1 MGKFEKVF
9 QRVLSGKSDANISFD
24 DLCHLLLRLGFEERI
39 KGGHHSFGKK
49 GVARV
54 LTLVSDG
61 SKAKPYQVRQVR
73 ETIIEYNLGGG
84 S

>member
-24 DLCHLLLRLGFEERI
+24 DLCHLLRRLGFEERVR
-39 KGGHHSFGKK
+39 GDHHSFGRR
-49 GVARV
+49 GVMRV
-54 LTLVSDG
+54 LTLVPDG
-61 SKAKPYQVRQVR
+61 SKAKPYQVKQVR
-73 ETIIEYNLGGG
+73 ETILEYNLGGG